1 MKQNNHHTKRNSPPD
16 VILITGAM
24 FSGKSKKLID
34 IIDSYEAQNKKVLK
48 FKPKLDKRDL
58 GVIRSRDY
66 EKEHWAYLIGDGYV
80 PVFKKGFLDTIDLVV
95 VDEAQFLDIR
105 AIRYLIGLGQGYNVP
120 VIMSGLNKD
129 FRGNT
134 FVPIALLRKY
144 ATHEIKLTSR
154 CFCCHRYTATQT
166 RRVVDNKI
174 TLEGEQ
180 ILCGDSESYI
190 SVCPACDK
198 KLLEGKEEH

>member
-1 MKQNNHHTKRNSPPD
+1 MNQKNHRIMENTPPD

-48 FKPKLDKRDL
+48 FKPKRDKRDL

-66 EKEHWAYLIGDGYV
+66 EKEHWAYLIGDGYA
-80 PVFKKGFLDTIDLVV
+80 PVFKKGFFDTIDLIV

-105 AIRYLIGLGQGYNVP
+105 AVRYLIGLGQGYNVP
-120 VIMSGLNKD
+120 VILSGLNKD

-144 ATHEIKLTSR
+144 STHEIKLNAK
-154 CFCCHRYTATQT
+154 CFCCNHYTATQT
-166 RRVVDNKI
+166 RRVIDNVI
-174 TLEGEQ
+174 TLKGKQ

-198 KLLEGKEEH
+198 KLLEGMEV